1 MSTSK
6 KQEILDLVAA
16 YVKNHDLFHEKGNK
30 SASTRA
36 RKALA
41 DLVKLARD
49 ERKGILESRKTNE

>member
-1 MSTSK
+1 MADSHK
-6 KQEILDLVAA
+6 NEILELVAN
-16 YVKNHDLFHEKGNK
+16 YVKNHDLFHEMGNK

-49 ERKGILESRKTNE
+49 ERKAILESRKTNE